1 MEELTGF
8 VNGNVNRRK
17 VLEILQSKGAT
28 DPKRIAKIAR
38 LIPAAT
44 NQIIAE
50 LETNGLI
57 QRTEDGKI
65 ELTETGKVI
74 IDFTRAL

>member
-28 DPKRIAKIAR
+28 EPKRIAKIAR

-50 LETNGLI
+50 LEANGLV
-57 QRTEDGKI
+57 QKADGEKI